1 MQKICQ
7 MAHKMESMNRL
18 SKGSSLQVMEKDR
31 EWKEK
36 FERMSDDKEKLQVEL
51 ERQLESATS
60 EKMIIK
66 KNYESQLN
74 MMSEQLV
81 ELNLQNER
89 LKGN

>member
-1 MQKICQ
+1 
-7 MAHKMESMNRL
+7 
-18 SKGSSLQVMEKDR
+18 MEKDR

-36 FERMSDDKEKLQVEL
+36 FDRMATEKEDITTELQEKLDKAE
-51 ERQLESATS
+51 S

-66 KNYESQLN
+66 KNYEAQLN

-89 LKGN
+89 LRGM

>member
-1 MQKICQ
+1 
-7 MAHKMESMNRL
+7 MAHKMESVNRL

-36 FERMSDDKEKLQVEL
+36 FDKMSTEKEETTYDLQRKLDSL
-51 ERQLESATS
+51 ET

-74 MMSEQLV
+74 MMSE
-81 ELNLQNER
+81 
-89 LKGN
+89 

>member
-1 MQKICQ
+1 
-7 MAHKMESMNRL
+7 MAHKMESVNRL

-31 EWKEK
+31 EWKDK
-36 FERMSDDKEKLQVEL
+36 FDKMQEEKEKTTKNLQTKLEAAES
-51 ERQLESATS
+51 ERQ
-60 EKMIIK
+60 IIK

-81 ELNLQNER
+81 ELNDQNER

>member
-1 MQKICQ
+1 
-7 MAHKMESMNRL
+7 MAHKMESVNKL

-31 EWKEK
+31 EWKDK
-36 FERMSDDKEKLQVEL
+36 FDKMQEEKEKLTTDLQTKLEAAES
-51 ERQLESATS
+51 ERQS
-60 EKMIIK
+60 IK